1 MAPSSN
7 GVSNGTLDPREVLAW
22 QCRRVLIHRNRRPML
37 PVSDVMIPPLSLFA
51 KVVRLMS
58 PRGGRMLLLVR
69 YAGQLLG
76 TGEVSVVVG

>member
-1 MAPSSN
+1 
-7 GVSNGTLDPREVLAW
+7 
-22 QCRRVLIHRNRRPML
+22 ML